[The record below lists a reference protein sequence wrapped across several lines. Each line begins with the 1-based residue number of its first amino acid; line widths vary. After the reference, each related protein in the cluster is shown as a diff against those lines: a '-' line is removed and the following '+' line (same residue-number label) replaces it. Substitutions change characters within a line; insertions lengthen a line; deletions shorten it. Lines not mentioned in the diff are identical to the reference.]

1 MKKLGLIRNRHEM
14 PVDDF
19 IFETIDDVTDL
30 DWLHQVSL
38 DKLKCLS
45 SDKLGIYVTGLS
57 TALVAALNACR
68 YLGINV
74 ELYHYN
80 RDTDSYYAQQV
91 L

>member
-1 MKKLGLIRNRHEM
+1 M

-30 DWLHQVSL
+30 DWLHRVSL
-38 DKLKCLS
+38 DKLRNLS
-45 SDKLGIYVTGLS
+45 SNNVGIYVTGLS

>member
-1 MKKLGLIRNRHEM
+1 MKKIGLIRNRHQM

-19 IFETIDDVTDL
+19 IFDVIDDVTDL

-57 TALVAALNACR
+57 TALVAALNTCR
-68 YLGINV
+68 YLGIDV

>member
-1 MKKLGLIRNRHEM
+1 MKKFGLIRNRHQM

-19 IFETIDDVTDL
+19 IFESINDVTDL

-38 DKLKCLS
+38 DKLRNLS
-45 SDKLGIYVTGLS
+45 SSNVGIYVTGLS
-57 TALVAALNACR
+57 TALVAVLNACR

>member
-1 MKKLGLIRNRHEM
+1 MEKLGLIRNRHQM

-19 IFETIDDVTDL
+19 IFDVIDDVTDL

-45 SDKLGIYVTGLS
+45 SNNVGIYVTGLS

>member
-68 YLGINV
+68 YLGIDV